1 MYFGTKLHGFFQS
14 LDIGD
19 GFVPDNVEED
29 LCRTLHGHIL
39 HPVGIAH
46 QFFSYA
52 LDSTGYEGRVV
63 LQIQLRHKSNQV
75 SIFYDG
81 KAFVWVA
88 HDMQKSPGILPCLT
102 KAQYRGFDL

>member
-1 MYFGTKLHGFFQS
+1 MYLCTKLHSFFQS
-14 LDIGD
+14 LDIRN
-19 GFVPDNVEED
+19 GFVPDNVEEE
-29 LCRTLHGHIL
+29 LCRTLHGYIL

-52 LDSTGYEGRVV
+52 LDRTGYEGRVV

-81 KAFVWVA
+81 KVFVGVTEDTLYA
-88 HDMQKSPGILPCLT
+88 
-102 KAQYRGFDL
+102 

>member
-1 MYFGTKLHGFFQS
+1 MYFGTMLHGFFQS
-14 LDIGD
+14 LDIWY
-19 GFVPDNVEED
+19 GFIPDNIEEE
-29 LCRTLHGHIL
+29 LCRMFHRYIL

-52 LDSTGYEGRVV
+52 LDRTGYEGRVV

-81 KAFVWVA
+81 KVFVGVA